1 MQEHSLRRFCT
12 VQLNW
17 AFVIVLF
24 VGVVLIVTV
33 KTNLAQNNS
42 ATSERK
48 QENLFAQERWLYEQA
63 ASQLQWNHPEV
74 ARQLFTTLIEEH
86 PDSSY
91 LPLAK
96 LGIADSFYQEEGSTA
111 ITKARQLYYEW
122 LKTFSDNPL
131 ADEVS
136 LKLADASMKL
146 AGSATRGEGYE
157 MLAFR
162 ELKALLNRYPDT
174 LLRPQVEER
183 LQKVEEI
190 LAMHNLKV
198 ALFNLN
204 LRQAIVGA
212 QIQLLVIIRD
222 YPHFSQMAQ
231 VLCLLAKTYQSDPDA
246 DDLDTKDANTAEAI
260 KYYQQLI
267 CQFPDSSYAKE
278 ANDQLQVIGSAPST
292 DCNARNSNPI
302 NF

>member
-1 MQEHSLRRFCT
+1 LRRFCT
-12 VQLNW
+12 VQLKW

-63 ASQLQWNHPEV
+63 VSQLQWNHPEV
-74 ARQLFTTLIEEH
+74 ARQLFATLIAEH

-122 LKTFSDNPL
+122 LKTFPDNPL
-131 ADEVS
+131 ADQVM
-136 LKLADASMKL
+136 LKLADSSIKL
-146 AGSATRGEGYE
+146 SPSANRGEGYE
-157 MLAFR
+157 MLAER
-162 ELKALLNRYPDT
+162 ELKALLKRFPDT
-174 LLRPQVEER
+174 PLRPQVEER
-183 LQKVEEI
+183 LQKIEEI
-190 LAMHNLKV
+190 VAMHYLKM
-198 ALFNLN
+198 ALFNLE
-204 LRQAIVGA
+204 LRQAIAGA
-212 QIQLLVIIRD
+212 QMRLLEIKKN
-222 YPHFSQMAQ
+222 YPRFSQMAQ
-231 VLCLLAKTYQSDPDA
+231 VLFLLAKTYQDDPDT
-246 DDLDTKDANTAEAI
+246 DDPDTKDANTAEAI
-260 KYYQQLI
+260 KCYQQLL
-267 CQFPDSSYAKE
+267 CQFPDSSYIKE
-278 ANDQLQVIGSAPST
+278 ASDQLQVMGSAPST
-292 DCNARNSNPI
+292 NCNARNSNPM